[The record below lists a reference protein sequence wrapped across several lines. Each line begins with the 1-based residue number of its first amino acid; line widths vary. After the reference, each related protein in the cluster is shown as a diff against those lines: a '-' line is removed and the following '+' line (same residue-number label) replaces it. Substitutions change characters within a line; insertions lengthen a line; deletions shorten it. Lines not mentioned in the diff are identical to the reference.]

1 MPLLTEPHPV
11 FRQLRRDQYE
21 MAEVMRYQDSDTGK
35 IYTVPSGFKW
45 DMGTILK
52 IIPRFFVPHSDVMT
66 YPSAL
71 HDMFYGDFSVTKRIA
86 DRILRQF
93 LIEEGLAKWR
103 AWLAWAAVRMN
114 INASMKWGTG

>member
-1 MPLLTEPHPV
+1 MPLLTKPRPL
-11 FRQLRRDQYE
+11 FRQLYE
-21 MAEVMRYQDSDTGK
+21 DWYQLYDHLEYQDIETGE
-35 IYTVPSGFKW
+35 IYKVEGGTKW

-52 IIPRFFVPHSDVMT
+52 IVPRFFVPHADQMT

-71 HDMFYGDFSVTKRIA
+71 HDKFYADFSVTRAVA

-103 AWLAWAAVRMN
+103 AWGAWTFVRMN
-114 INASMKWGTG
+114 LKAEYRWEK